1 MAQKKKSR
9 RIRSKGTAGA
19 SPAPAPAAT
28 AGSPIGGTQSSFVG
42 PSVAVRG
49 LVQKTFISARVLSG
63 FTDVNHQE
71 QLIGEYLATLDQTR
85 RQRLLDD
92 ADASRRF
99 VSELA
104 PFQGG
109 SAVLRPITSQYVSA
123 IEADPLFNQV
133 FGVRPHQFAYVD
145 LGMLIALQPWVEPRL
160 DPIPATEDELMTF
173 ALPNNWDIP
182 AEVSFIPPMGP
193 IQILTSSPSFSGLRM
208 EFDAATAT
216 VKLGAPKHL
225 NLIQVIHFAGRHF
238 LINGY
243 HRVTDALA
251 ANVRELPALV
261 TQAMSPQ
268 ELQLPGMGPFNAGYV
283 QGLPRPP
290 LVSDFTTAA
299 SIAAK
304 MRERRY
310 GMLVDV
316 TIKPLMI
323 GI

>member
-1 MAQKKKSR
+1 VARKKKSGR
-9 RIRSKGTAGA
+9 TQSKGTAGTP
-19 SPAPAPAAT
+19 PARVAT
-28 AGSPIGGTQSSFVG
+28 AGSPIGGTQSSVVG

-49 LVQKTFISARVLSG
+49 AVQKTFISARILSG
-63 FTDVNHQE
+63 FTDASHLE
-71 QLIGEYLATLDQTR
+71 QLIGEYLATLDGTR

-99 VSELA
+99 VAALPA
-104 PFQGG
+104 FQAG
-109 SAVLRPITSQYVSA
+109 SAVLRPIQSQYISA
-123 IEADPLFNQV
+123 IQADPLFLQV
-133 FGVRPHQFAYVD
+133 FGIRPHQFAYVD
-145 LGMLIALQPWVEPRL
+145 LGTLIALQPWVEPRL
-160 DPIPATEDELMTF
+160 DPIPTTENELMSF
-173 ALPNNWDIP
+173 ALPNNWDVP
-182 AEVSFIPPMGP
+182 AEVSFIAPMGP
-193 IQILTSSPSFSGLRM
+193 IQILTSSPSFGGLRM

-225 NLIQVIHFAGRHF
+225 NLIQVIHFGGRYY

-251 ANVRELPALV
+251 ANVHELPALV
-261 TQAMSPQ
+261 TQAMSLQ
-268 ELQLPGMGPFNAGYV
+268 DVQLPGMGPFNAAYV

-310 GMLVDV
+310 GILVDV